1 MNNLIVNIYIFVSFL
16 SMYNLK
22 NKSIILYLLLILQLM
37 MFTFNLYFLLK
48 KKDIKI
54 SKDVFFILFV
64 TIFSLVFNISTAGNY
79 LINIVLI
86 FNIYILT
93 KYKWNYIY
101 IRMFLFA
108 IIFNIINIYIYIR
121 ARVIKNFGVSNSSSK
136 YFVNSNIF
144 FIFCQFNKK

>member
-54 SKDVFFILFV
+54 SKDVFFILLV
-64 TIFSLVFNISTAGNY
+64 TIFSLVFNISTAGN
-79 LINIVLI
+79 
-86 FNIYILT
+86 IY
-93 KYKWNYIY
+93 
-101 IRMFLFA
+101 
-108 IIFNIINIYIYIR
+108 
-121 ARVIKNFGVSNSSSK
+121 KNVFVCY
-136 YFVNSNIF
+136 YF
-144 FIFCQFNKK
+144 